1 MDLVDLIE
9 LLWILIIAVL
19 LIMIIIFLILLCVY
33 SHRIS
38 KDINVKDNLDK
49 ENLLTIVTPV
59 MACIALGFIE
69 LYINIAMGFYFL
81 FLGLIFT
88 IIGFFVIREKDKT
101 DIYMVKYLAFSAA
114 YMAFIFLFSGIF
126 NPCLIDFLK
135 SNSSKNEISKIFG
148 LFACVLISMV
158 FLWIWYFH
166 LAMKQKDE
174 YENIDMLEMKIIFL
188 KSLLQ
193 SIITFIALFGLAGW
207 GLPNFFLLC
216 FMFVDAF
223 AAFSYPI
230 LDINKYL
237 RQKEKEAFEKNYASI
252 KPNDKSKE

>member
-1 MDLVDLIE
+1 MDVIE
-9 LLWILIIAVL
+9 LFWILTIIVL
-19 LIMIIIFLILLCVY
+19 LMMVIIFLILLCVY
-33 SHRIS
+33 SHKII
-38 KDINVKDNLDK
+38 KNINVKDNLNK
-49 ENLLTIVTPV
+49 ENLLTILTPA
-59 MACIALGFIE
+59 MACIAWGIFE
-69 LYINIAMGFYFL
+69 LCKNIAMGIYFL
-81 FLGLIFT
+81 SLGLIFI
-88 IIGFFVIREKDKT
+88 IIGFFAKREKDKP
-101 DIYMVKYLAFSAA
+101 DIYMRNYLVFSTVYVA
-114 YMAFIFLFSGIF
+114 ITFLFSCIF

-135 SNSSKNEISKIFG
+135 SNSSKNEVSKIFG
-148 LFACVLISMV
+148 LFASVLISMV
-158 FLWIWYFH
+158 FLWIWYFQ
-166 LAMKQKDE
+166 LAMTQKDE
-174 YENIDMLEMKIIFL
+174 YENIDILEMKIIFF

>member
-59 MACIALGFIE
+59 MACFVLGFIE
-69 LYINIAMGFYFL
+69 LGINIAMGIYFL

-88 IIGFFVIREKDKT
+88 IIGFFVIREKDKL
-101 DIYMVKYLAFSAA
+101 MVKYLAFSAA

-135 SNSSKNEISKIFG
+135 SKSSKNEISKIFV